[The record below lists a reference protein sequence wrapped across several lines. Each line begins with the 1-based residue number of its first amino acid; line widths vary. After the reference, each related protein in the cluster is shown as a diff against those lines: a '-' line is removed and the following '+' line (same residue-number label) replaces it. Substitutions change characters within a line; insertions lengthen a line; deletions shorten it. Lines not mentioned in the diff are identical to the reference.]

1 MKLGE
6 WAGLCKIDQ
15 EGKARKVVK
24 CSAAVVSFSLRKS
37 LLKEKNLII
46 SPKPNLRFEFSR
58 CVTGEARAPP
68 MMCCRTTS
76 RPTSR

>member
-24 CSAAVVSFSLRKS
+24 CSAAVVSCLNVFIKKFLGLEVWLRHLHCRS
-37 LLKEKNLII
+37 VI
-46 SPKPNLRFEFSR
+46 
-58 CVTGEARAPP
+58 GEARALP
-68 MMCCRTTS
+68 MMSCRITS
-76 RPTSR
+76 RPTSRTSS